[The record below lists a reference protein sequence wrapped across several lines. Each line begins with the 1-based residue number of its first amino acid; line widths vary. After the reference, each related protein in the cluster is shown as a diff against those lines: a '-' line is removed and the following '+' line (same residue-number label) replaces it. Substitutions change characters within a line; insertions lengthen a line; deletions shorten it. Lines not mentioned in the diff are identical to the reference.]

1 MARRIAAS
9 IIALA
14 FTASSALALTITN
27 KSGKEE
33 TVGIDYGN
41 SEKVETVAPGKSVKI
56 DGCDEECG
64 VTGIW
69 GYSWMAK
76 TGDTLVFDENGLK
89 PSNL

>member
-14 FTASSALALTITN
+14 FTASSAFALTITN
-27 KSGKEE
+27 KSGKDE

-41 SEKVETVAPGKSVKI
+41 NEKVETVAAGKSVKI
-56 DGCDEECG
+56 DGCEEECG

>member
-14 FTASSALALTITN
+14 FTASSAFALTITN
-27 KSGKEE
+27 KSGQDE
-33 TVGIDYGN
+33 TVGIDFGN
-41 SEKVETVAPGKSVKI
+41 SEKVETVAAGKSIKV
-56 DGCDEECG
+56 DGCNEECG

-76 TGDTLVFDENGLK
+76 TGDTFVFDETGLK
-89 PSNL
+89 PSNM